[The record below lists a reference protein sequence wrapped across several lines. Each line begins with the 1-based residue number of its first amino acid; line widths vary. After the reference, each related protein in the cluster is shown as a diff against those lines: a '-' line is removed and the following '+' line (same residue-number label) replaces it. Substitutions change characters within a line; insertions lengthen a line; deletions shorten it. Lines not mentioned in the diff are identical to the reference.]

1 MNEVG
6 ASFTD
11 VPAIHEIPVLRRTQG
26 SRFMKGAF
34 HVRVR
39 EYPESDTGSNS
50 WHVSCA
56 RRVGN
61 DSGSTPAKAAFARF
75 FQEPAAPG
83 HGICAQAT
91 RA

>member
-1 MNEVG
+1 MKLTLRSRRSG
-6 ASFTD
+6 HFTRSS
-11 VPAIHEIPVLRRTQG
+11 LTRTQG

-34 HVRVR
+34 NVRVR

-61 DSGSTPAKAAFARF
+61 DSGSTTAAFARF
-75 FQEPAAPG
+75 FQEPAAPW
-83 HGICAQAT
+83 HGLCAQAM